1 MNEAHR
7 TQVGYTKDGACSAV
21 SLDGHQNDW
30 LNTKGR
36 GHSGNVGDHIRRRNE
51 ELQFW
56 ISSSQVTQADE
67 GGLAPSWPQRR
78 SLVSWSKSG
87 RGRQPSWPL
96 PPPSSLTA
104 MPRQLC
110 FLERSKSICHLRDP
124 LGTCQG
130 GGLGVEWEREADWIK
145 LSATEEELYSWI
157 VQNKKEAIV
166 AKPQHTLPM
175 ILYADD
181 CPVLPQKLDNTYY
194 PGGDE
199 DSTNGNVGY
208 HTSHASDVCCGLENL
223 NSKWCRVLSLD
234 SPDDGRCEENLS
246 GNRNTATSPT
256 LQNPV
261 GDQRPVR
268 RVSFCDEVLVYLF
281 DQESPTRP
289 QPSLSSVSYDEYPS
303 TPSSYPNNN
312 QDLALDHGFEWE
324 DDFTAL
330 DWATPTKTNCPP
342 GREHSDPS
350 PQRFH
355 TLPQQRTPWRY
366 QLPKTCLVLTHVPES
381 DLEEPGAVV

>member
-7 TQVGYTKDGACSAV
+7 THVGHIKDGACFAV
-21 SLDGHQNDW
+21 SLDGLQNDW
-30 LNTKGR
+30 LNTKGS

-56 ISSSQVTQADE
+56 ICSGQVTQADE
-67 GGLAPSWPQRR
+67 GALAPSWPKRR
-78 SLVSWSKSG
+78 SLVSWSQNG

-96 PPPSSLTA
+96 PSLSSLTA
-104 MPRQLC
+104 MPRQLR
-110 FLERSKSICHLRDP
+110 FLERSKSICHLRNP
-124 LGTCQG
+124 SGTCLG
-130 GGLGVEWEREADWIK
+130 SGLGLEWEREETAWIK

-157 VQNKKEAIV
+157 IQNKKEAIV

-181 CPVLPQKLDNTYY
+181 CTVLPQKLDNKYY
-194 PGGDE
+194 TGGNE
-199 DSTNGNVGY
+199 DSTNGNVSY
-208 HTSHASDVCCGLENL
+208 HTSHTSDVCCGLENL

-234 SPDDGRCEENLS
+234 SPDEGQCEENLTR
-246 GNRNTATSPT
+246 NRNKPTSHT
-256 LQNPV
+256 LQKPV
-261 GDQRPVR
+261 GDQRAVR
-268 RVSFCDEVLVYLF
+268 HVSFCDEVIVYLF

-289 QPSLSSVSYDEYPS
+289 QSSLSSASYNEYPS
-303 TPSSYPNNN
+303 NPSSYPNNH

-330 DWATPTKTNCPP
+330 DWASPTKRNCHQW
-342 GREHSDPS
+342 RQHSDPS

-355 TLPQQRTPWRY
+355 SLSQQQTPPRY

-381 DLEEPGAVV
+381 DLEDLGL